1 LFYGERTQ
9 SHAKASVDTCV
20 EVTRH
25 GRFDYMYF
33 VAATV
38 VYKQD
43 NTAFVVGRGLFH
55 PFVSETDV
63 MEAVTRAESRF

>member
-1 LFYGERTQ
+1 
-9 SHAKASVDTCV
+9 V

-25 GRFDYMYF
+25 GRFDYF

-38 VYKQD
+38 VCEQD

>member
-1 LFYGERTQ
+1 MFYGERTQ

-25 GRFDYMYF
+25 GRFDYF

-38 VYKQD
+38 VCEQD